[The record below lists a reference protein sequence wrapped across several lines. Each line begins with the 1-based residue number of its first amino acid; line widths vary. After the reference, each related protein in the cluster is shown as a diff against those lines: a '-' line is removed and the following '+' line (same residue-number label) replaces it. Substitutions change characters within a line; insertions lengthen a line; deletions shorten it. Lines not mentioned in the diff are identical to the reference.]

1 MIIALT
7 GEKLAGKGTVATYL
21 EKYHAAKVL
30 RFSKPL
36 SDILTRLH
44 QPNTRQELVAL
55 GTFLRQRFGDDV
67 LAQVVARDASTL
79 TGVVVIDG
87 MRYQVEYD
95 CFAQL
100 PNFHLLNITAPLELR
115 YQRTQ
120 QRSEKADEQAM
131 TLAEFTAREQDITE
145 QQIQIVQAL
154 ADTTIR
160 NTTTFSDL
168 YAQLDKWLAT
178 LSQS

>member
-7 GEKLAGKGTVATYL
+7 GEKLAGKGTAAAYL
-21 EKYHAAKVL
+21 EKYHDAKVL

-36 SDILTRLH
+36 SDVLLRLH

-55 GTFLRQRFGDDV
+55 GTFFRQRFGDDI
-67 LAQVVARDASTL
+67 LAQVVARDAATL
-79 TGVVVIDG
+79 TGLVVIDG
-87 MRYQVEYD
+87 MRYKIEYEI
-95 CFAQL
+95 FAAL
-100 PNFHLLNITAPLELR
+100 ANFHLLNITAPLEVR

-131 TLAEFTAREQDITE
+131 SLAEFTEREHDVTE
-145 QQIQIVQAL
+145 QQIQIVQGL
-154 ADTTIR
+154 AEATIQ
-160 NTTTFSDL
+160 NTGSFSDL

-178 LSQS
+178 LPQS